1 MAHLNDGKLRRI
13 YDEPLA
19 LSATDQAHYD
29 HCAECKSRFDA
40 IANDARATASLLTV
54 PGFEP
59 QPAVALATVRS
70 RIHSNEAARP
80 PRWYERWWA
89 GWLESF
95 NARWRPISR
104 PVLAVVVAAAV
115 LAAFTASGVLQSMIK
130 VFEPTTVA
138 PVAVSPSDLLNVGSV
153 LDYGTIK
160 WLPAPPTAQPLT
172 DAASAA
178 SLAGLP
184 ALVPRSLPAGVSGPV
199 TYGVISKATGSL
211 TFDSARLRAS
221 AQQQHVKVGP
231 MPASIDGST
240 LYVTGGPALLELW
253 GTTSA
258 SGASTLAPV
267 LVIAQTRVP
276 TVYSTGATAAQL
288 EDYVLSQ
295 PGVPPDIA
303 AQVRAIKDPT
313 STLPIPIPQGLA
325 TTSTVKIN
333 GVNGLMVS
341 AGFAAGVVWVK
352 DGVIYAVGGQLTP
365 DQVLAIA
372 TNLH

>member
-29 HCAECKSRFDA
+29 RCADCKSRFDA
-40 IANDARATASLLTV
+40 IANDARATTSLLRV
-54 PGFEP
+54 PDFES
-59 QPAVALATVRS
+59 QPAVALATVRA
-70 RIHSNEAARP
+70 RIQSNEAARP
-80 PRWYERWWA
+80 PRWYERWLARWR
-89 GWLESF
+89 ESF
-95 NARWRPISR
+95 NARWRPIAR

-115 LAAFTASGVLQSMIK
+115 LAGFTASGLVQSLIK

-138 PVAVSPSDLLNVGSV
+138 PVSVSPSDLLNVGAV

-160 WLPAPPTAQPLT
+160 WLPAPPTAQPVT

-178 SLAGLP
+178 SLSGLP
-184 ALVPRSLPAGVSGPV
+184 VLLPSSLPTGVNGSV
-199 TYGVISKATGSL
+199 TYGVISKATGAL

-221 AQQQHVKVGP
+221 AQQQHVNVGP

-253 GTTSA
+253 GLPSA
-258 SGASTLAPV
+258 SGATSELPV

-276 TVYSTGATAAQL
+276 TVYSTGASAAQL
-288 EDYVLSQ
+288 EDYLLSQ
-295 PGVPPDIA
+295 PGVPPDFA

-325 TTSTVKIN
+325 STSTVKVN

-341 AGFAAGVVWVK
+341 AGFVAGVVWVK

-372 TNLH
+372 TTLH